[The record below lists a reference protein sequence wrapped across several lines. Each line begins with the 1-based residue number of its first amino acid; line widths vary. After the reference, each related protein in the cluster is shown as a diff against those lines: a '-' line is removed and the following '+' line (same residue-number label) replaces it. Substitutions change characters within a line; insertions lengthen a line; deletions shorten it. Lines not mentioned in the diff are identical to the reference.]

1 MKSIFKYLK
10 DKFKTMKDLSGNKEI
25 IKLTYLFCAI
35 FLALICYVLIVVYR
49 DSTSIINN
57 SYNKREALYAEKT
70 VRGSILSNNK
80 EVLAYT
86 DTSDLKEKR
95 VYPYGRLFAHV
106 VGYNIKG
113 KAGLE
118 SSANFTLLQSNANF
132 IELIH
137 NELNSVKN
145 TGDNIITTLDIT
157 TQLAAYE
164 SLGNMTGAVVVM
176 DAETG
181 HILAMVSKPDFDPNS
196 ISDIWDYVVNEEG
209 NTTLLNKATQGLYP
223 PGSTFKILTALEYMK
238 ENEDYNDYLFD
249 CPGYFEY
256 KGTKINCYHGK
267 KHGLIDLDISFSK
280 SCNASFANITT
291 KLDED
296 KFKSTCEDLLFNESI
311 PSPSIIDS
319 RSSFIAKKSYV
330 PINSKS
336 SPDELIQTGIG
347 QGKTEVSPYH
357 MCLISSA
364 IANEGVLMNPILVEE
379 IENYM
384 GDTVSSARI
393 RPYKRL
399 LSKEDSDKVKE
410 LMRGVITDGTGTKLK
425 DAYGYTAYG
434 KTGSA
439 EFSSNKNESH
449 AWFTGFAE
457 GDNGKKIAI
466 SVIIE
471 NGGSGGQVAIPV
483 ARAVFDAYFN
493 R

>member
-1 MKSIFKYLK
+1 MKIFSYIK
-10 DKFKTMKDLSGNKEI
+10 DKLKSKKDISGNKEI
-25 IKLTYLFCAI
+25 IKLTYFFCAI

-49 DSTSIINN
+49 DSASIINN
-57 SYNKREALYAEKT
+57 SYNKREELYAKKT
-70 VRGSILSNNK
+70 VRGSILSNNN

-86 DTSDLKEKR
+86 DTSDLNENR
-95 VYPYGRLFAHV
+95 IYPYGRLFAHV

-118 SSANFTLLQSNANF
+118 NSANFTLLQSNANLF
-132 IELIH
+132 ERIS
-137 NELNSVKN
+137 NEIYSIKN
-145 TGDNIITTLDIT
+145 TGDNVITTLDIT

-181 HILAMVSKPDFDPNS
+181 HILSMVSKPDFDPNN
-196 ISDIWDYVVNEEG
+196 IGEIWDYVVNEEG

-238 ENEDYNDYLFD
+238 EYSDYSDYSFD

-256 KGTKINCYHGK
+256 KGTRINCYHGI
-267 KHGLIDLDISFSK
+267 KHGLIDLDLSFSK

-296 KFKSTCEDLLFNESI
+296 KFRNTCEDLLFNESI

-319 RSSFIAKKSYV
+319 RSSFISKKSYV
-330 PINSKS
+330 PIS
-336 SPDELIQTGIG
+336 SRSTTDEIIQTGIG

-357 MCLISSA
+357 MCLISAA
-364 IANEGVLMNPILVEE
+364 IANEGVLMSPILVKE
-379 IENYM
+379 IETYM
-384 GDTVSSARI
+384 GDTVASARI

-425 DAYGYTAYG
+425 DVYGYTAYG

-471 NGGSGGQVAIPV
+471 NGGSGGQAAAPV